1 MRARPVVQLRL
12 ATALT
17 SEEYVRQ
24 KNWQQAR
31 LDRCPV
37 HGAAECGLR
46 RLGTYGRVEPAGM
59 RVARYYCAAAQTTF
73 SLLPDCLAARLPGDL
88 DEVERVVAAVEAAP
102 SVEAAADKLRPGA
115 DLPGAIRWVRRRL
128 SGVRAVLLALV
139 TMSPEHLSGCAPT
152 LHDVGARLGTPVLR
166 QVRAQAERHLG
177 ALAAPVGFGHPPR
190 PRTRRPP
197 PREHDPGPD
206 PPSRSR

>member
-1 MRARPVVQLRL
+1 MRARPIVQLRQK
-12 ATALT
+12 TALT
-17 SEEYVRQ
+17 SEEYVRRED
-24 KNWQQAR
+24 WQQAR

-37 HGAAECGLR
+37 HGGADCGLR

-102 SVEAAADKLRPGA
+102 SVEAAADQLRPDI

-128 SGVRAVLLALV
+128 APVRAVLLALV
-139 TMSPEHLSGCAPT
+139 TMSPERLGGCAPT
-152 LHDVGARLGTPVLR
+152 LHDVGKRLGTPVLR
-166 QVRAQAERHLG
+166 HVRAQSERHLG
-177 ALAAPVGFGHPPR
+177 ALATPVGFGPR
-190 PRTRRPP
+190 PRPRQRRATPL
-197 PREHDPGPD
+197 EHDPGPD
-206 PPSRSR
+206 PPPHTG